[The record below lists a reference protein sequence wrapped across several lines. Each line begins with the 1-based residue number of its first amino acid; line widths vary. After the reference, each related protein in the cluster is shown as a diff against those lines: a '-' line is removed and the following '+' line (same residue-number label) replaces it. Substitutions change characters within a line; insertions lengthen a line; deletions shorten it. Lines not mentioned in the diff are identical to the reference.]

1 MRNSVV
7 LLRASCAACTKQLD
21 VVFVLDGSGSLEDSF
36 EISLNLTKLIVE
48 GLNFAGGRS
57 RVGVLTFSDQP
68 FVGFYLNRYPDS
80 TSVLNA
86 IAFSQVI
93 GYTNTQAALDQLR
106 LSMFTASNGDRQG
119 VDNIA
124 IVITDGNSN
133 VNADQTIPKAQL
145 AQQSGITIIGVGI
158 EDQDGMNLMEIEG
171 ISSQPPSRYSF
182 AMIDTSDTGVMS
194 TANSILDLIC
204 Q

>member
-86 IAFSQVI
+86 IAFSQVV

>member
-68 FVGFYLNRYPDS
+68 SVGFYLNRYPDS

-86 IAFSQVI
+86 IAFSQVV

>member
-86 IAFSQVI
+86 IAFSQVV

-133 VNADQTIPKAQL
+133 VDADQTIPKAQL